1 MNEENE
7 HTKWRDKDK
16 ERPLVNLQLQPG
28 LAGPWLKSLHYW
40 CRPWSPTSCPDATH
54 AQSTLGREG
63 WQGSSRKSYWSN
75 KCFKIIKS
83 KIHYHPWCSKRVS
96 SRILICMI
104 SIDIQCQSILQRTTW
119 MAGNMKQ
126 YQNYKDPSENLKLH
140 RISTCSRWLTSI
152 DIVHS
157 DYMVPWS
164 ALELSCGSWSQ
175 DLRHAVRE
183 ENAGKQGSPDITW
196 YHLISPVLSVLR
208 CVTEKPWKTHT

>member
-1 MNEENE
+1 MYRNNYPISHNGRNGRQPQTSQLHERVDHLLAAGWCAKHPTSWHTRQHPEGLKDLYIFYRFLWISWLFLHIEDLKYLKIEWNWLISSKLARSSNSIPSQVNEENE

-83 KIHYHPWCSKRVS
+83 KIHYHPWCSKHVS

-104 SIDIQCQSILQRTTW
+104 SIDIQC
-119 MAGNMKQ
+119 
-126 YQNYKDPSENLKLH
+126 
-140 RISTCSRWLTSI
+140 
-152 DIVHS
+152 
-157 DYMVPWS
+157 
-164 ALELSCGSWSQ
+164 
-175 DLRHAVRE
+175 
-183 ENAGKQGSPDITW
+183 
-196 YHLISPVLSVLR
+196 
-208 CVTEKPWKTHT
+208 